1 MRAAVLAIL
10 QPQPLPMD
18 GRVKVTVV
26 LNVDHDL
33 GADGDGGATSPR
45 RSLAK
50 VAAIGRAL
58 ETDRR

>member
-1 MRAAVLAIL
+1 
-10 QPQPLPMD
+10 MD
-18 GRVKVTVV
+18 SRVKVTVV

-45 RSLAK
+45 RPLAK

-58 ETDRR
+58 ETGRR